1 MPIRVLLIDDDLH
14 TRIILEEVLTN
25 AGYEVECAKSGEEG
39 VMIARNDPPDVVL
52 IDYMLPRINGYQVA
66 LSLRRDPDMG
76 SIPIV
81 AMTAADL
88 SHADRERW
96 KSTTTALVAK
106 GSATTL
112 LETLRSVVGE

>member
-52 IDYMLPRINGYQVA
+52 IDFMLPRIDGIKVA
-66 LSLRRDPDMG
+66 ESLRRDPDMHNL
-76 SIPIV
+76 PIV

-88 SHADRERW
+88 THADRERW
-96 KSTTTALVAK
+96 RASTSAIVAK
-106 GSATTL
+106 GSPAVL
-112 LETLRSVVGE
+112 LEALKRAVSG